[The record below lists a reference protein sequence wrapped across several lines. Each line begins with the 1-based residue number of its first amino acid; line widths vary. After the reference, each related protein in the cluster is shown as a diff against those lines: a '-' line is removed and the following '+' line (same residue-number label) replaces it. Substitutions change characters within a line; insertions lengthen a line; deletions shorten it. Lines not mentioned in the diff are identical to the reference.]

1 MELTERL
8 LKTMNKGFWEAKL
21 VPVGLGFIVFF
32 IDQLVKS
39 YVTASMQLG
48 QSIPVI
54 KDYFYITY
62 VLNPGA
68 AFGLFANQRIMFI
81 IVAVALCAGLVYFRR
96 QLARES
102 LMMKYGVSLLASGA
116 VGNLFDRLQN
126 GLVVDFFDFRVWP
139 VFNIAD
145 VAICVGAAL
154 IIIDIFVRRNE
165 NDTDLQG

>member
-1 MELTERL
+1 MSKKFL
-8 LKTMNKGFWEAKL
+8 EARL
-21 VPVGLGFIVFF
+21 VPVGLGLIVFI

-39 YVTASMQLG
+39 YVTAYMELG

-68 AFGLFANQRIMFI
+68 AFGMFANQRMMFI
-81 IVAVALCAGLVYFRR
+81 IVAVVLCAVVFYFRK

-102 LMMKYGVSLLASGA
+102 MMMKYGVSLLAGGA
-116 VGNLFDRLQN
+116 VGNLYDRLQS

-145 VAICVGAAL
+145 IAICVGAAL
-154 IIIDIFVRRNE
+154 IVMDIFSRRNE

>member
-1 MELTERL
+1 MS
-8 LKTMNKGFWEAKL
+8 KSFWEARL
-21 VPVGLGFIVFF
+21 VPVGLGLIIFI

-39 YVTASMQLG
+39 YVTASMELG

-68 AFGLFANQRIMFI
+68 AFGMFANQRVMFI
-81 IVAVALCAGLVYFRR
+81 VVAVILCAVVFYFRK
-96 QLARES
+96 QLAKES
-102 LMMKYGVSLLASGA
+102 MMMKYGVSMLAGGA
-116 VGNLFDRLQN
+116 VGNLYDRLQS

-145 VAICVGAAL
+145 IAICVGAAL
-154 IIIDIFVRRNE
+154 IVMDIFRRRNE